1 MEAEPVQG
9 EKDFPFCV
17 FVQGRRV
24 FFVFVQREKIFCVFV
39 SMCSNSHS
47 SLGGFTSH
55 ITHIVTLDV
64 DSNCYLLSFNIN
76 YKVLAGSH
84 KMGRVDTQL
93 IGFLLS
99 SSFF

>member
-1 MEAEPVQG
+1 MLGLHDGTHVEAEPVQG

-47 SLGGFTSH
+47 SLGVAFM
-55 ITHIVTLDV
+55 VLV
-64 DSNCYLLSFNIN
+64 LEYLRRRALVG
-76 YKVLAGSH
+76 K
-84 KMGRVDTQL
+84 
-93 IGFLLS
+93 
-99 SSFF
+99 